1 MSLLRFRFGICLAIS
16 ILLLTACKNKH
27 ADMLLINGIIHTMN
41 ANGSVVQAVAVKDG
55 RIIGTGRSDE
65 LQFAFQS
72 DTVIDLKGSQVF
84 PGLIDAHCHFYGY
97 AMNQEQINLLG
108 TTSWDEV
115 TGLTASI
122 APNIKTEWLQGRGWD
137 HTKWDKQQFPDR
149 KVLDELFP
157 DRPVYLKRIDG
168 HAAIANSVALERA
181 GIDERTK
188 VKGGQIFKKG
198 GRLTG
203 LLLDNA
209 MELVEKVIPVRT
221 DAEIAQ
227 LLIQAE
233 QKLLGA
239 GLTTVDDA
247 GLDLHVIQLIDS
259 LQRIGKLRIRV
270 YAMAN
275 PNEENF
281 VHFEQN
287 GIYNTG
293 KMHVRAFKVY
303 ADGALGSRGACLL
316 RSYKDD
322 PGNVG
327 FLYDDPSYYRQVA
340 ERIHKMG
347 FQMATHCIGDSANR
361 MIMRTYGEVLG
372 GKNDR
377 RWRIEHCQVVDTN
390 DFGMLK
396 EFSIWPSVQ
405 PAHAISDRRWAEDR
419 VGKERMKGAYAYKS
433 LFMQNGRICFGSDFP
448 VEDINPMLGYHAA
461 VARVDLEGN
470 PYGGF
475 FKNQAVGRD
484 TALRAMTIWAAESN
498 FEENV
503 KGSIEVGKFA
513 DFVILDADLAT
524 MEEKQIPYARVRHTI
539 VDGKIVFS
547 GAN

>member
-1 MSLLRFRFGICLAIS
+1 MSFSRLHLGIFMAIS
-16 ILLLTACKNKH
+16 MMFLVACKNKR
-27 ADMLLINGIIHTMN
+27 ADMLLVNGIIHTMD
-41 ANGSVVQAVAVKDG
+41 ANGTVVQACAIKDG
-55 RIIGTGRSDE
+55 KIIGRGRTDE
-65 LQFAFQS
+65 LKFAFQA
-72 DTVIDLKGSQVF
+72 DTIIDLKGGQVF

-97 AMNQEQINLLG
+97 AMNQEQVSLLG

-115 TGLTASI
+115 VGLVSSVG
-122 APNIKTEWLQGRGWD
+122 PNIKSEWLQGRGWD

-149 KVLDELFP
+149 KLLDAQFP

-168 HAAIANSVALERA
+168 HAAIANTVALERA
-181 GIDERTK
+181 GINEKTK
-188 VKGGQIFKKG
+188 VKGGQILKKG

-203 LLLDNA
+203 VLLDNA

-221 DAEIAQ
+221 DADIAA
-227 LLIQAE
+227 LLIEAE
-233 QKLLGA
+233 RKLLGA

-247 GLDLHVIQLIDS
+247 GLDLHIIQLIDS
-259 LQRIGKLRIRV
+259 LQRVGKLKIRV

-281 VHFEQN
+281 QHFEKN
-287 GIYNTG
+287 GVYNTG
-293 KMHVRAFKVY
+293 KMHVQAFKVY

-327 FLYDDPSYYRQVA
+327 FLYDDPSYYREVA
-340 ERIHKMG
+340 ARIHKMG

-361 MIMRTYGEVLG
+361 MILRTYGEVLG

-377 RWRIEHCQVVDTN
+377 RWRIEHAQVVDTN
-390 DFGMLK
+390 DFALFK
-396 EFSIWPSVQ
+396 TFSIWPSVQ
-405 PAHAISDRRWAEDR
+405 PVHAISDRKWAEDR

-433 LFMQNGRICFGSDFP
+433 LYRQNGRICFGSDFP

-475 FKNQAVGRD
+475 FKNEAVGREI
-484 TALRAMTIWAAESN
+484 ALRAMTIWAAESN

-503 KGSIEVGKFA
+503 KGSIEIGKFA
-513 DFVILDADLAT
+513 DFVIVDHDLAT
-524 MEEKQIPYARVRHTI
+524 MEEKQIPYSRVLTTI

-547 GAN
+547 GSN